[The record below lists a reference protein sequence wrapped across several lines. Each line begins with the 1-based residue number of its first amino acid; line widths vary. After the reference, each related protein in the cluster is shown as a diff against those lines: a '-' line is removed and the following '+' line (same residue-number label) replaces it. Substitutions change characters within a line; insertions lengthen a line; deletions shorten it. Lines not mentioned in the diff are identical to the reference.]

1 MTLQNYSYNLRWK
14 HQLNEK
20 FEIVSGSQ
28 GMLQS
33 NTNGYNDIIEILI
46 EDATFSDLGAFSL
59 LKGNFN
65 LWNIQAGARYDQRSI
80 ITTNSDGFDD
90 TFRGLNYSAGISRS
104 SKFLTARLNA
114 STGFRP
120 PHISE
125 LLADGVHHATLQYL
139 IGDADFESERANQID
154 FYLGTHF
161 DHLEIVINPF
171 INQID
176 NYIYKNPTNSID
188 SASGLDIFNMKQKDV
203 VFSGGDIAVHYHPH
217 VAHWL
222 HLESNFSL
230 LYTNNELP
238 FIPQNRLNNIAKID
252 FKNRKGIN
260 SLSAQYIHFFG
271 QNSVATYEEP
281 SDPYQLIN
289 FSINGTIPGNNK
301 IDYAVGVNNLLNSR
315 YVDHLSRLKTYEI
328 PNPGRNIYIKLIFQF
343 VQ

>member
-14 HQLNEK
+14 HQLSEK

-222 HLESNFSL
+222 HPVS
-230 LYTNNELP
+230 YTHLTLP
-238 FIPQNRLNNIAKID
+238 
-252 FKNRKGIN
+252 
-260 SLSAQYIHFFG
+260 
-271 QNSVATYEEP
+271 T
-281 SDPYQLIN
+281 SDL
-289 FSINGTIPGNNK
+289 
-301 IDYAVGVNNLLNSR
+301 V
-315 YVDHLSRLKTYEI
+315 
-328 PNPGRNIYIKLIFQF
+328 
-343 VQ
+343 